1 MKSLDKMSRGEILK
15 VLYNEEKELN
25 KIKEDYR
32 KLKNKESKEVR
43 TNYDVDYDSGW
54 FDHWLEN

>member
-1 MKSLDKMSRGEILK
+1 MK

>member
-1 MKSLDKMSRGEILK
+1 MKSLDKMSKEEILK
-15 VLYNEEKELN
+15 VLYKEEKELN
-25 KIKEDYR
+25 KITEDYR
-32 KLKNKESKEVR
+32 KLKRKFRKVR